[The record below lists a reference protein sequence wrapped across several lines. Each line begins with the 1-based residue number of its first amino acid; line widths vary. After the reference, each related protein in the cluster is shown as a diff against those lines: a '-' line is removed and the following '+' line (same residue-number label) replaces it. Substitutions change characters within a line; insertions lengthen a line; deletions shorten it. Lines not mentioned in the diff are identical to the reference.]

1 MGKNDLFITYNGNTN
16 IFAFDNETINITV
29 INPIIVTCYDYYGNI
44 YREISVIN
52 DSIQL
57 PRISENVNDLSFIGW
72 KDQYGNIVSST
83 TEIKNDIKLYPI
95 YKKKLVE
102 KVSLEL
108 KNGSE
113 YYYSSKYDT
122 ESSINVMV
130 QGKAYK
136 QIVGTYSVYK
146 NDMFLSL
153 NSIINGC
160 DIELG
165 FNANDVYCIRFSL
178 DDYSSSGLI
187 INKTTTLSN
196 NEEAIKV
203 KIDKKPF
210 SVIEYSN
217 TSIAVPYKQGYVF
230 IGYYDQY
237 GNKIFDESGKSITI
251 NYPDTIIARYNK
263 LY

>member
-1 MGKNDLFITYNGNTN
+1 M
-16 IFAFDNETINITV
+16 
-29 INPIIVTCYDYYGNI
+29 
-44 YREISVIN
+44 
-52 DSIQL
+52 
-57 PRISENVNDLSFIGW
+57 
-72 KDQYGNIVSST
+72 
-83 TEIKNDIKLYPI
+83 
-95 YKKKLVE
+95 
-102 KVSLEL
+102 

-203 KIDKKPF
+203 NIDKTTV

-217 TSIAVPYKQGYVF
+217 TSIAVPYKQGYEF

-237 GNKIFDESGKSITI
+237 GNKIYDESGKSITI